1 MIFSVYNYKQIVTL
15 DIIKLL
21 IKDINYEIDTNEYKN
36 VPGTQTK
43 SILQLKKGIHWDKIK
58 ETLVNSLIKC
68 LKPKEIIISK
78 MWAYLD
84 KVNKP
89 SISEWHIHK
98 DSNYSAVMYLQFPK
112 QEQLGTIFRIRND
125 IYQAP
130 GIIANWIIFPSNIIH
145 KPPVWNY
152 NNADKD
158 RITLAV
164 TLTIK

>member
-1 MIFSVYNYKQIVTL
+1 MIFSVYNYKQTITSE
-15 DIIKLL
+15 IINLL
-21 IKDINYEIDTNEYKN
+21 IKDINYEIDINEYKN
-36 VPGTQTK
+36 VPGTQTA
-43 SILQLKKGIHWDKIK
+43 SILQLKKNIHWNKIK
-58 ETLVNSLIKC
+58 ETLVDSLIKC
-68 LKPKEIIISK
+68 LKPKEISILK

-84 KVNKP
+84 KINKP
-89 SISEWHIHK
+89 SISEWHTHK

-112 QEQLGTIFRIRND
+112 QEQLGTLFKIDDD